1 MTKNVIELP
10 EGKTEVS
17 FSEIPWLIAKAITP
31 EEIANTIK
39 IVAIRKRHIP
49 ADMPYDEETV
59 SEVIPEEDLTDYDW
73 KRLNLI
79 CEFADLP
86 ILWQRNAITD
96 INLSDWGEYEK
107 AIKEKLPEWELIPY
121 SNRTLNI
128 IANRHMTYLEDAI
141 KNNIVVMHD
150 HLTRI
155 PLQQPINL
163 FALEKAYMT
172 VNDFIKYAKQFKL
185 NITIDSNKTTSASPE
200 QLNSPSDMPPPC
212 MGSLNSIN
220 ELAVKVAWKIE
231 KETGV
236 VPVKPKLVIA
246 KLRDMVT
253 TKDPKYSFLKS
264 LSEHGVNWATTTHKE
279 SEYDI
284 GACAATLR
292 RWYKRRNAQASNN
305 TIELKN

>member
-1 MTKNVIELP
+1 MTKNVIKLP

-31 EEIANTIK
+31 EEIADTIK

-49 ADMPYDEETV
+49 TGMPYDEETV
-59 SEVIPEEDLTDYDW
+59 CEVIPAENLTDDDW
-73 KRLNLI
+73 ERLNLI

-86 ILWQRNAITD
+86 ILWQGNAITD

-107 AIKEKLPEWELIPY
+107 AIKEEIPEWELIPY
-121 SNRTLNI
+121 DNSPLKM
-128 IANRHMTYLEDAI
+128 IANQHRTYLKNAI
-141 KNNIVVMHD
+141 INNIVVMND

-172 VNDFIKYAKQFKL
+172 VDDFIKYAKQFELK
-185 NITIDSNKTTSASPE
+185 ITIGGSKTISANPE
-200 QLNSPSDMPPPC
+200 QVNIPLYTAPPC

-220 ELAVKVAWKIE
+220 ELAVKVAWQIE
-231 KETGV
+231 NETGV

-264 LSEHGVNWATTTHKE
+264 LSEHGVNWATTTHKQ
-279 SEYDI
+279 SEYDS
-284 GACAATLR
+284 GACGATLR

-305 TIELKN
+305 TIELKD